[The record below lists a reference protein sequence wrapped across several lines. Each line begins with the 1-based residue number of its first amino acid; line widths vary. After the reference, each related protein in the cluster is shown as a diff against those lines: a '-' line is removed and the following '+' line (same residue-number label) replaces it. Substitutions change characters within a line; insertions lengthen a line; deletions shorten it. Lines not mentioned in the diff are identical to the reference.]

1 MNYIMPPEVP
11 ATETIY
17 YDGHCGLC
25 HRWVR
30 FVLAVDPDGSLF
42 RFAPLQGETFQA
54 KVAGSARAGLPD
66 SVVVQSADGALLV
79 RSAAV
84 VHVLQRLGG
93 GWAALGWAIRLI
105 PSRLRDGL
113 YDWIARVRHRLFAR
127 PADICPLMA
136 DELRKRFDP

>member
-1 MNYIMPPEVP
+1 MNYIMPREAP

-42 RFAPLQGETFQA
+42 RFAPLQGATFQA
-54 KVAGSARAGLPD
+54 KVAESARAGLPD
-66 SVVVQSADGALLV
+66 SVVVQTAGGALLV

-84 VHVLQRLGG
+84 VHVLRRLGG
-93 GWAALGWAIRLI
+93 GWAALGAAIRLI
-105 PSRLRDGL
+105 PGPLRDGL
-113 YDWIARVRHRLFAR
+113 YDWIARVRYRLFAR
-127 PADICPLMA
+127 PADICPLMPA
-136 DELRKRFDP
+136 ELRKRFDP

>member
-1 MNYIMPPEVP
+1 MPREAP

-30 FVLAVDPDGSLF
+30 FVLAADRDGGLF

-54 KVAGSARAGLPD
+54 KVAGGARAWLPD
-66 SVVVQSADGALLV
+66 SVVVQSDDGALLV

-84 VHVLQRLGG
+84 VHVLRRLGG
-93 GWAALGWAIRLI
+93 GWAVLGAVIRLI
-105 PSRLRDGL
+105 PGPLRDGL
-113 YDWIARVRHRLFAR
+113 YDWIARIRYRLFAR
-127 PADICPLMA
+127 PADICPLMPA
-136 DELRKRFDP
+136 DLRKRFDP

>member
-1 MNYIMPPEVP
+1 MPPEAP
-11 ATETIY
+11 ATETVY

-25 HRWVR
+25 HWLVR
-30 FVLAVDPDGSLF
+30 FLLAADTDGSLF

-54 KVAGSARAGLPD
+54 KVAGSARAGPPD

-93 GWAALGWAIRLI
+93 GWAALGAAIGLI
-105 PSRLRDGL
+105 PGPLRDGL
-113 YDWIARVRHRLFAR
+113 YNWIARVRYRLFAR
-127 PADICPLMA
+127 PADICPLMPP
-136 DELRKRFDP
+136 ELRNRFDP